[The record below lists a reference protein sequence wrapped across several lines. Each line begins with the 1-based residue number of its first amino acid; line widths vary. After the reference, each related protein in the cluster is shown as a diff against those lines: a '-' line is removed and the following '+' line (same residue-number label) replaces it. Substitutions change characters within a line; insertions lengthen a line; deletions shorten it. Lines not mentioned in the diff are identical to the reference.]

1 MAAALYSIVRRRSD
15 TTDLSRVSDA
25 IAHMALYELV
35 LYGIPYQFHVLVDI
49 IQVRSIVLN
58 YS

>member
-1 MAAALYSIVRRRSD
+1 ML
-15 TTDLSRVSDA
+15 
-25 IAHMALYELV
+25 AHMALYELV
-35 LYGIPYQFHVLVDI
+35 LDGIPYQFHVLVDV